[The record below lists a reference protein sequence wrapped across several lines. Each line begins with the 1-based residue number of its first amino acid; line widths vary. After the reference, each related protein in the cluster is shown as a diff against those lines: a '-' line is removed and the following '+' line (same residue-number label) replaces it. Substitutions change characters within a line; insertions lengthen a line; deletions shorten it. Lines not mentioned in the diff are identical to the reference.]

1 MVDLITTPPITCQ
14 IFGVRTV
21 SPTSMHRCTDM
32 GVCVMRKSKIW
43 FPSLIIVILCVF
55 LSACSGNS
63 ALHEDDMAQDEG
75 HVIAYDFEPLTFYS
89 FDSLTASIEEMR
101 GNATEDIH
109 NLGGIEHLYI
119 PAAASL
125 QELMLDTITV
135 KERYVCIY
143 YYLEELDFSEF
154 ETADEEEIARISN
167 TVKLEWTRNED
178 GSALLANTVEQLSLT
193 ELFDGMY
200 YYDITYPTQP
210 DTVLARSFFWVHDGY
225 MFNLDIPD
233 ELYMTIPAQASI
245 SSLAEWDFTELERID
260 LT

>member
-1 MVDLITTPPITCQ
+1 MSTPKLAIAMNYIDDDLVS
-14 IFGVRTV
+14 GAVEYKRTKKKNSWLKWGAMAACLCLV
-21 SPTSMHRCTDM
+21 VALAIPMLNNDSPE
-32 GVCVMRKSKIW
+32 
-43 FPSLIIVILCVF
+43 P
-55 LSACSGNS
+55 
-63 ALHEDDMAQDEG
+63 MAQDEG

-125 QELMLDTITV
+125 QELMLDAITV

-143 YYLEELDFSEF
+143 YYLEELDFSKF

>member
-1 MVDLITTPPITCQ
+1 M
-14 IFGVRTV
+14 
-21 SPTSMHRCTDM
+21 
-32 GVCVMRKSKIW
+32 
-43 FPSLIIVILCVF
+43 
-55 LSACSGNS
+55 
-63 ALHEDDMAQDEG
+63 
-75 HVIAYDFEPLTFYS
+75 
-89 FDSLTASIEEMR
+89 
-101 GNATEDIH
+101 
-109 NLGGIEHLYI
+109 
-119 PAAASL
+119 
-125 QELMLDTITV
+125 
-135 KERYVCIY
+135 
-143 YYLEELDFSEF
+143 EELDFSEF